1 MRYLALVTIAFS
13 TALAGCGDVYMESV
27 ADYREVSNVKQMS
40 AGYFHYTIEDG
51 AVTCR
56 EHKRR
61 SELTCWN
68 TVPKT
73 PQ

>member
-1 MRYLALVTIAFS
+1 MGYLALSIIAFS
-13 TALAGCGDVYMESV
+13 TALAGCDGAVGRVSRYG
-27 ADYREVSNVKQMS
+27 EVTNVRHMS
-40 AGYFHYTIEDG
+40 GGYIHYNLEAG

-56 EHKRR
+56 EHETR

>member
-13 TALAGCGDVYMESV
+13 TALAGCDSQIERVAKYRDASDVR
-27 ADYREVSNVKQMS
+27 AMS
-40 AGYFHYTIEDG
+40 AGYFHYTIEGG

-56 EHKRR
+56 EHISR
-61 SELTCWN
+61 SELACWN

-73 PQ
+73 PK

>member
-13 TALAGCGDVYMESV
+13 TALAGCDSTVGRVSQYG
-27 ADYREVSNVKQMS
+27 EVTNVRQMS
-40 AGYFHYTIEDG
+40 GGYIHYNLEAG

-56 EHKRR
+56 EHKAR

>member
-1 MRYLALVTIAFS
+1 MRYLALATIAFS
-13 TALAGCGDVYMESV
+13 TALAGCDSAVDRVSRYG
-27 ADYREVSNVKQMS
+27 EVTNVRQMS
-40 AGYFHYTIEDG
+40 GGYIHYNLEAG

-56 EHKRR
+56 EHKAR

-68 TVPKT
+68 TAPKT

>member
-1 MRYLALVTIAFS
+1 MRYLALAAIVLSA
-13 TALAGCGDVYMESV
+13 ALAGCDGTVDRVSRYG
-27 ADYREVSNVKQMS
+27 EVTNVRQLS
-40 AGYFHYTIEDG
+40 GGYIHYNLEAG

-56 EHKRR
+56 EHKTR

>member
-13 TALAGCGDVYMESV
+13 TALAGCDGTVDRVSRYG
-27 ADYREVSNVKQMS
+27 EVTNVRQMS
-40 AGYFHYTIEDG
+40 GGYIHYNLEAG

-61 SELTCWN
+61 SELACWN